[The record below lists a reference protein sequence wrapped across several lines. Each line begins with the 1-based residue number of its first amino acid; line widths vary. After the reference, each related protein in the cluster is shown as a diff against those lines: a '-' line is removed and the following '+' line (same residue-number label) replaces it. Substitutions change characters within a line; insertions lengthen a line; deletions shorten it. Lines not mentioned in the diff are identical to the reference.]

1 MGLKSFMAPF
11 VIAVAAWTAGCA
23 PSHGYLEPE
32 EPPAEVVESAIIR
45 TATPLLKDGRDSI
58 LIKTI
63 DGKPPTFLE
72 YKWVVEPGTHELEIQ
87 VELKHDSRFS
97 TDRTFHTRV
106 LRKLPVTVEPDRE
119 YLVDAE
125 ENENGLFIWV
135 SDVGTKIVVAGEAPP
150 GALRAR

>member
-1 MGLKSFMAPF
+1 MRRAIIVTLILLM
-11 VIAVAAWTAGCA
+11 GCA

-32 EPPAEVVESAIIR
+32 EPPAELVESAIIR
-45 TATPLLKDGRDSI
+45 TPTPLLKDGRDSI
-58 LIKTI
+58 VIKTI

-72 YKWVVEPGTHELEIQ
+72 YKWVVEPGDHELEIQ

-125 ENENGLFIWV
+125 ENETGLFIWV
-135 SDVGTKIVVAGEAPP
+135 TDIESKTVIAGEAPP
-150 GALRAR
+150 HPLSAK